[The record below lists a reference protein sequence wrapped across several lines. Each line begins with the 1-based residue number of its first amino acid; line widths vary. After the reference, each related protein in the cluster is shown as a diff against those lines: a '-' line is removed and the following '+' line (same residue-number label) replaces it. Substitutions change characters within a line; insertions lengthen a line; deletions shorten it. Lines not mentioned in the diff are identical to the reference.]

1 VGPAPA
7 AFRMIVIPKRMT
19 IIPTCMT
26 TIRSREIFGITVRL
40 RRIAVIP
47 NPYACNTATVIQQ
60 YLNTRTHYP
69 GIMKDIITIRGE
81 RELWLDFIHKAKK
94 EKKKAWEV
102 LIPFLRKYLATD
114 EDNRVMLILFPK
126 DLVEQLLEKEDP
138 DQFIEEAIKKNLIR
152 DR

>member
-1 VGPAPA
+1 
-7 AFRMIVIPKRMT
+7 
-19 IIPTCMT
+19 
-26 TIRSREIFGITVRL
+26 
-40 RRIAVIP
+40 
-47 NPYACNTATVIQQ
+47 
-60 YLNTRTHYP
+60 
-69 GIMKDIITIRGE
+69 MKDIITIRGE
-81 RELWLDFIHKAKK
+81 RELWIDFIHKAKK

>member
-1 VGPAPA
+1 
-7 AFRMIVIPKRMT
+7 M
-19 IIPTCMT
+19 
-26 TIRSREIFGITVRL
+26 
-40 RRIAVIP
+40 
-47 NPYACNTATVIQQ
+47 
-60 YLNTRTHYP
+60 
-69 GIMKDIITIRGE
+69 
-81 RELWLDFIHKAKK
+81 WLDFIHKAKK

-102 LIPFLRKYLATD
+102 LSPFLRKYLATD